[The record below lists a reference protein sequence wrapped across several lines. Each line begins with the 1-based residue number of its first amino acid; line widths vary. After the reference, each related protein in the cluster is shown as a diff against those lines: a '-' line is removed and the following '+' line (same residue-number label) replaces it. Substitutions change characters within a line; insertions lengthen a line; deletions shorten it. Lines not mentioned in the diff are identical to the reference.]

1 MTINRLKDETL
12 MYGRMS
18 ARHLMTEWGAAPLL
32 YFALLP
38 DKRYLADTSHDP
50 RWSVAYRLVGRH
62 ALALGDP
69 LGDPAAAP
77 EAIAAFLS
85 ECRMHRWTPA
95 FYQVT
100 PEHLPLYREMGLRAV
115 KVGEEARMMLG
126 EFSLV
131 GKRFKNLR
139 NDLRRLEKS
148 GVVLEAYAPGAL
160 TDSQTIAEMAEI
172 CAGWRRAN
180 RAGEAGFAMGAFD
193 PQSCL
198 FCESRTFAA
207 RDLASGRIQAFATF
221 VPAFGPA
228 CQSGWTLDLMRRR
241 ADSPHG
247 VMDFLIVS
255 AALRFADEGAELL
268 SLGLSPLAGADDPRE
283 SRQMSLVRN
292 FLFKRMGRVYNFSGL
307 HTFKAKFATHW
318 EPRYL
323 ISGPTTALAAA
334 AGAVLKAHLSPV
346 EAPKRKMSNNL
357 QRRGLVLAT
366 LTLLLLT
373 PFEKT
378 LAKRAVS
385 HPRRW
390 ALFHGIR
397 FHSHLL
403 HLHPH
408 LLHFPLDRT
417 SGRQYPPDELTA

>member
-160 TDSQTIAEMAEI
+160 TEPLIIEEMTDI

-180 RAGEAGFAMGAFD
+180 RAGEAGFAMGAFN
-193 PQSCL
+193 PQSRL
-198 FCESRTFAA
+198 FRESRTLAA
-207 RDLASGRIQAFATF
+207 RDRESGRMLAFATF
-221 VPAFGPA
+221 VPAFGPG

-255 AALRFADEGAELL
+255 AAQRFAGEGAELL

-283 SRQMSLVRN
+283 PRQMSLIRH
-292 FLFKRMGRVYNFSGL
+292 FLYKRMGRVYNFSGL

-323 ISGPTTALAAA
+323 ISRPTTALAAT
-334 AGAVLKAHLSPV
+334 AGAVLKAHLSPA
-346 EAPKRKMSNNL
+346 ESTRRHTSGSL
-357 QRRGLVLAT
+357 RRRGLVLTA
-366 LTLLLLT
+366 LCVLLLS

-378 LAKRAVS
+378 LAKRAIS
-385 HPRRW
+385 HPRQW
-390 ALFHGIR
+390 AHFHGIR
-397 FHSHLL
+397 FHPHLM
-403 HLHPH
+403 HLRPH

>member
-1 MTINRLKDETL
+1 MTINRLKDEALTHGC
-12 MYGRMS
+12 MG
-18 ARHLMTEWGAAPLL
+18 ARQLMTEWGTAPLL

-38 DKRYLADTSHDP
+38 DKHYLSDSGSDP
-50 RWSVAYRLVGRH
+50 RWSIAYRLVGRH

-69 LGDPAAAP
+69 IGDPAAAP
-77 EAIAAFLS
+77 EAVEAFLN
-85 ECRMHRWTPA
+85 ECRQRRWTPA

-100 PEHLPLYREMGLRAV
+100 PEHLPTYHAAGLRAV
-115 KVGEEARMMLG
+115 KVGEEARLVLG
-126 EFSLV
+126 EFSLA

-139 NDLRRLEKS
+139 NDLRRLEKT
-148 GVVLEAYAPGAL
+148 GVVLEDYAPGAL
-160 TDSQTIAEMAEI
+160 TEPLIIEEMAEI

-193 PQSCL
+193 PQSRL
-198 FCESRTFAA
+198 FRESRTLAA
-207 RDLASGRIQAFATF
+207 RNLESGRLLAFATF
-221 VPAFGPA
+221 VPAFGA
-228 CQSGWTLDLMRRR
+228 GYQSGWTLDLMRRR

-255 AALRFADEGAELL
+255 AAQVFADEGAELL
-268 SLGLSPLAGADDPRE
+268 SLGLSPLAGGDDPRE
-283 SRQMSLVRN
+283 SRQMSLVRR
-292 FLFKRMGRVYNFSGL
+292 FLYQRMGRVYNFQGL

-323 ISGPTTALAAA
+323 ISRPGTALAVS
-334 AGAVLKAHLSPV
+334 AGAILKAHLSP
-346 EAPKRKMSNNL
+346 AGPTKRKMPGNY
-357 QRRGLVLAT
+357 QRRGLVLAA

-385 HPRRW
+385 HPRQW
-390 ALFHGIR
+390 AHFHGIR
-397 FHSHLL
+397 FHPHLL

-417 SGRQYPPDELTA
+417 SGRQYLPGGLTA